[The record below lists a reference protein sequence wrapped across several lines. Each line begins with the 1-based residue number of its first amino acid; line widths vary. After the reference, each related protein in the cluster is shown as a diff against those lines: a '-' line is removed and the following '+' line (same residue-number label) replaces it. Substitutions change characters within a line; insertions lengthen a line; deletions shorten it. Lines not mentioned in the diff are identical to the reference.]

1 LKVEFADPT
10 HGSKYKLVF
19 EALKLK
25 LSKVPFSMSAFADT
39 PPPEEP
45 STPLRSVLDSVS
57 KLSSSFIK
65 HTDSPGGTSRTKK
78 ALQPRS
84 LWDVL
89 EEQDQFITGILD
101 VQLRCREARG
111 KRDIKEKE
119 LRSLLDAEGYGK
131 KAGRGPIPLPS
142 TPEIFVN
149 GVRPENATMF
159 KSALYPALLD
169 FHVEGTVKAV
179 PVDLSDPPNDFASA
193 LPKPRRNVVQERLT
207 SCKVIVKTGDDL
219 RQDQLVIMMIQ
230 LMDRLLKRAALDL
243 CLTPY
248 SIIATSHNTGLVE
261 FVDKATPISAVLS
274 QYNGSILQYLREKS
288 PRKGEKYDV
297 APEALDAYIRSCAG
311 YCVITYIL
319 GVGDRH
325 LGASRCSSWFSIA
338 VLTAKFFCFDRQYY
352 AAIDGSLFSH

>member
-1 LKVEFADPT
+1 MEFADPT

-25 LSKVPFSMSAFADT
+25 LSKIPFSMSMCTDA
-39 PPPEEP
+39 PPQEQPP
-45 STPLRSVLDSVS
+45 TPLRSVLDSVS
-57 KLSSSFIK
+57 KLSSSLIK
-65 HTDSPGGTSRTKK
+65 HSDSPSGSNRTKQ
-78 ALQPRS
+78 ALHPRS
-84 LWDVL
+84 IWNVL
-89 EEQDQFITGILD
+89 EEQDKFISGILD
-101 VQLRCREARG
+101 VQLRCRDTRG
-111 KRDIKEKE
+111 KRDVKEKE
-119 LRSLLDAEGYGK
+119 LRSLLESEGYGK
-131 KAGRGPIPLPS
+131 KESRGPVPLPT

-149 GVRPENATMF
+149 GVRPEQATMF

-169 FHVEGTVKAV
+169 FHVEGTMKPV
-179 PVDLSDPPNDFASA
+179 PIELSEPSHDLSSA
-193 LPKPRRNVVQERLT
+193 VPKPRRNVVYERLT
-207 SCKVIVKTGDDL
+207 NCKVIVKTGDDL

-274 QYNGSILQYLREKS
+274 QYNGSIQQYLREKC
-288 PRKGEKYDV
+288 PRKGEKYDI
-297 APEALDAYIRSCAG
+297 APEALDAFIRSCAG

-325 LGASRCSSWFSIA
+325 LGTSFCTVLCFVSSCAI
-338 VLTAKFFCFDRQYY
+338 LTTMV
-352 AAIDGSLFSH
+352 